1 MPKLPSYHYDSE
13 ASKARIQWEKR
24 VAKAFGTY
32 NFTPQWANRLA
43 AVFCALAED
52 PNERKIGVLGL
63 IKRVLEGGSK

>member
-1 MPKLPSYHYDSE
+1 MPKPPSYHYDSE

-43 AVFCALAED
+43 TIFCALAED
-52 PNERKIGVLGL
+52 R
-63 IKRVLEGGSK
+63 S